1 MLTRTSLSVIIF
13 AVLVGIFILITNM
26 YLSISNAAVTTISQ
40 IMPNQSLVTG
50 SPYQSLSAGAVN
62 SVFNTGLLP
71 ESNDI
76 EASVSPS
83 DNTLAMYRNRGTML
97 NPSRAAVMDPVLE
110 LNQVSPVYTAHPE
123 FSDIR
128 NGIVKPN
135 VPMPVP
141 TSVTV

>member
-40 IMPNQSLVTG
+40 IMPNQSL
-50 SPYQSLSAGAVN
+50 PQYQSLSSGAVN

-83 DNTLAMYRNRGTML
+83 DNTLAMYRSRGTML